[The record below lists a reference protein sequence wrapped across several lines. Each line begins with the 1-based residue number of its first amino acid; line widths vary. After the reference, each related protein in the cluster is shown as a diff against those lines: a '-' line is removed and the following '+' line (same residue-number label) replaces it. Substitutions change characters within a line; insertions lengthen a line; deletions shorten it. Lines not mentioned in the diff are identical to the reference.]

1 MTRISFRL
9 LLCLAVIVFAVRPIY
24 AQHGGGHGMGG
35 PPSGV
40 GMGGPPP
47 GVGNGA
53 GNSGN
58 ASSHGSQAGSTQS
71 QKPSVQDLLNDNTK
85 LTANLQKLL
94 PAGTTP
100 QQACQGFTNLGR
112 CVAAI
117 HVAHNLGITFSDLA
131 GKLTGPNSES
141 LGKAI
146 QDLRPQ
152 TNAGAEKKKAE
163 KQAKADMSG
172 STT

>member
-1 MTRISFRL
+1 MKSLRLANIGVL
-9 LLCLAVIVFAVRPIY
+9 LLASAVLCY
-24 AQHGGGHGMGG
+24 GQHGRGGTAAGGHMGG
-35 PPSGV
+35 PPSGSA
-40 GMGGPPP
+40 
-47 GVGNGA
+47 A
-53 GNSGN
+53 GNSG
-58 ASSHGSQAGSTQS
+58 STSGHGSQAGSTQS

-94 PAGTTP
+94 PATTTP

-117 HVAHNLGITFSDLA
+117 HVAHNLGIPFSDLA
-131 GKLTGPNSES
+131 GKLTGPGSES

-152 TNAGAEKKKAE
+152 ANAGAEKKKAE
-163 KQAKADMSG
+163 KQAKADMNG
-172 STT
+172 SAT